1 MRHSKN
7 LHLPFLTQSNKS
19 QSNTNVKLM
28 RTRKMKLL
36 PALPIAL
43 TALVLTSCSDDAELP
58 ETDNVTETTMDEV
71 DVIDGTISDEMTDVD
86 TV

>member
-1 MRHSKN
+1 
-7 LHLPFLTQSNKS
+7 
-19 QSNTNVKLM
+19 
-28 RTRKMKLL
+28 MKLL

-86 TV
+86 TVESSDGVADDETSDDDDSQSGDADETTG